1 MYSTVISIP
10 CMHSNTARLICKQN
24 ELQSGIMLYYYHIT
38 QNQDQVGILAFGEM
52 WESVKA
58 LARDRKFSHP
68 GI

>member
-1 MYSTVISIP
+1 MKQKQP
-10 CMHSNTARLICKQN
+10 CIVHRHWARLICKQN